1 MKAIQPEMFS
11 ETEIIYNKDELT
23 ITVRDENCSTDIKC
37 TEDNFDECA
46 RMLTVF
52 VSPESAISADA
63 GDICVLNS
71 EENTVFMLKGDFTGE
86 DCVTEAIKKAFEGQE
101 KVKNVGI
108 LFEVF
113 TERKNI
119 VEGGELLINVF
130 LGSLE
135 GEHGTVGDD
144 EFFYIFKLLLVIF
157 ENLRELV

>member
-108 LFEVF
+108 LFEVSKD
-113 TERKNI
+113 TELSDFN
-119 VEGGELLINVF
+119 GMMDFINGNGVF
-130 LGSLE
+130 DSN
-135 GEHGTVGDD
+135 GTVMWTAD
-144 EFFYIFKLLLVIF
+144 FI
-157 ENLRELV
+157 ENVSVTNTAYVKAIVF

>member
-23 ITVRDENCSTDIKC
+23 ITVRDGNCSTDIKC

-108 LFEVF
+108 LFEVSKD
-113 TERKNI
+113 TELSNFN
-119 VEGGELLINVF
+119 GMMDFINGSDVF
-130 LGSLE
+130 DSD
-135 GEHGTVGDD
+135 GTVMWTADFIED
-144 EFFYIFKLLLVIF
+144 VSVTNTAYVKAIVF
-157 ENLRELV
+157 

>member
-37 TEDNFDECA
+37 TEDNLDECA

-86 DCVTEAIKKAFEGQE
+86 DCVTGTP
-101 KVKNVGI
+101 G
-108 LFEVF
+108 VF
-113 TERKNI
+113 AAGDCRTKSVRQVATAAADGAVAALAACAYADNI
-119 VEGGELLINVF
+119 Q
-130 LGSLE
+130 
-135 GEHGTVGDD
+135 
-144 EFFYIFKLLLVIF
+144 
-157 ENLRELV
+157 

>member
-71 EENTVFMLKGDFTGE
+71 EENTVFMLKGDFIGE

-108 LFEVF
+108 LFEVSKD
-113 TERKNI
+113 TELSDFN
-119 VEGGELLINVF
+119 GMMDFINGSGVF
-130 LGSLE
+130 DSD
-135 GEHGTVGDD
+135 GTVMWTADFIED
-144 EFFYIFKLLLVIF
+144 VSITNTAYVKAIVF
-157 ENLRELV
+157 